1 MSDMMVGA
9 VAKSAAP
16 SAMPSPTM
24 SRTEQVKALLACR
37 RSPRPSRSEIT
48 TDDPTP
54 MRSDTAKLM
63 TTNGMARFEP
73 LERGVDGLRG
83 IVPVRADGRLCEVVP
98 AKADYVQEP
107 QRGVRHARAARIGV
121 VELLELLAGAVV
133 GDVNR
138 VALQRPRFSRHR
150 KRPIYL

>member
-1 MSDMMVGA
+1 MLDG
-9 VAKSAAP
+9 
-16 SAMPSPTM
+16 
-24 SRTEQVKALLACR
+24 LLAL
-37 RSPRPSRSEIT
+37 RSEVYGLVAPAAGRGGKR
-48 TDDPTP
+48 DEPL
-54 MRSDTAKLM
+54 RL
-63 TTNGMARFEP
+63 EP

-107 QRGVRHARAARIGV
+107 QRGVRDARVARVGV
-121 VELLELLAGAVV
+121 IELLELLAGAVV

-138 VALQRPRFSRHR
+138 VALQRPRFSKHR

>member
-1 MSDMMVGA
+1 
-9 VAKSAAP
+9 
-16 SAMPSPTM
+16 M
-24 SRTEQVKALLACR
+24 SRTEQVKALLASAL
-37 RSPRPSRSEIT
+37 SPRPSSSEIT

-63 TTNGMARFEP
+63 TTNGMARFES

-83 IVPVRADGRLCEVVP
+83 IVPVRTDGRLGEVVP

-107 QRGVRHARAARIGV
+107 QRGVRDARAARVVV
-121 VELLELLAGAVV
+121 VELFELLAGAVV

-138 VALQRPRFSRHR
+138 VALQRPRFSKHR

>member
-1 MSDMMVGA
+1 
-9 VAKSAAP
+9 
-16 SAMPSPTM
+16 M
-24 SRTEQVKALLACR
+24 SRTEQVKALLASAL
-37 RSPRPSRSEIT
+37 SPLPSSSEIT

-83 IVPVRADGRLCEVVP
+83 IVPVRADGRLGEVVP

-107 QRGVRHARAARIGV
+107 QRGVRDARVARVGV
-121 VELLELLAGAVV
+121 IELLELLAGAVV